1 MSFEHRP
8 TLSAVSDRRRTSL
21 GGWIAALGGAGIVVG
36 TAFLIA
42 GDLDWRPGV
51 SFGLGLVLLGCGGFV
66 MGSASEAHRRR
77 LLNRWGYL
85 AGKAHGGW
93 DPERSKEPPD

>member
-1 MSFEHRP
+1 MSPERRP

-36 TAFLIA
+36 AVFLTD
-42 GDLDWRPGV
+42 GDLDWRLGV
-51 SFGLGLVLLGCGGFV
+51 SFGLGFVLLCCGGFV
-66 MGSASEAHRRR
+66 MGSASEPHRRR

-85 AGKAHGGW
+85 AGKSQGGW
-93 DPERSKEPPD
+93 DLERRKPPPD